1 MENNELTYW
10 KNYQIAMQWIKGNTV
25 DYVPETIRKEEENE
39 ELEFTIDDN
48 LMDFY
53 RLSRDHKTNRSKYF
67 NRKKELQIFFLF
79 HFRKSKIT
87 RKK

>member
-10 KNYQIAMQWIKGNTV
+10 KNYQIAMQWIKGNMV
-25 DYVPETIRKEEENE
+25 DYVPEMITKEKETED
-39 ELEFTIDDN
+39 LEFTIDDD

-67 NRKKELQIFFLF
+67 NRKK
-79 HFRKSKIT
+79 
-87 RKK
+87 